1 MPELRERF
9 ASLSRTSAPDL
20 WPEIDGREPR
30 NPIEPSSSH
39 RVVAAFVAFVVAIA
53 GIGIAAVTFGGSDR
67 PAASGTPGPL
77 AIANGPIYFRV
88 GGGEG
93 GSRVESILSDGT
105 DRHVVFP
112 EESPVHYSRIDF
124 SPDGTR
130 IAFDNFLQ
138 GEYGIETADP
148 NGTDVVRLTDG
159 VNDSWASWSPDGTK
173 ILFSSTRDDPSIGQC
188 TPGYPHEFGCP
199 TDIYVM
205 GADGSNVT
213 RLTDDPL
220 PEFMPVMV
228 ARREQDRVRARG

>member
-93 GSRVESILSDGT
+93 GSRVATISRILSMSIRCIT
-105 DRHVVFP
+105 TMLSDRRRRRTSGLGYRWQRRP
-112 EESPVHYSRIDF
+112 
-124 SPDGTR
+124 
-130 IAFDNFLQ
+130 
-138 GEYGIETADP
+138 
-148 NGTDVVRLTDG
+148 RL
-159 VNDSWASWSPDGTK
+159 P
-173 ILFSSTRDDPSIGQC
+173 Q
-188 TPGYPHEFGCP
+188 
-199 TDIYVM
+199 
-205 GADGSNVT
+205 
-213 RLTDDPL
+213 
-220 PEFMPVMV
+220 
-228 ARREQDRVRARG
+228 